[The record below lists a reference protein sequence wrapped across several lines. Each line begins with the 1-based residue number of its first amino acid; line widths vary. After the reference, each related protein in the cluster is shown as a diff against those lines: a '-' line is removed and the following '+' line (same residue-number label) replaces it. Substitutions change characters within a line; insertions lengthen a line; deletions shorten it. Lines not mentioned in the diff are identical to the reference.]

1 LEIELIL
8 KRESV
13 LQTNP
18 EPKKEVE
25 APVLKGSSS
34 LALFTENYYNKYEAF
49 KMTLSIVQFKY
60 KKCVMINILPINDE
74 KARSRLLC

>member
-1 LEIELIL
+1 LIL

-13 LQTNP
+13 LQANP
-18 EPKKEVE
+18 EPKKEPE
-25 APVLKGSSS
+25 IPQIKGSNS
-34 LALFTENYYNKYEAF
+34 LALFTENYYSKYEAF

-60 KKCVMINILPINDE
+60 KKCVMINILPINNE